1 MEISIVAGVISF
13 ILILVWLS
21 KKPNEHSMI
30 HYGYA
35 PIGLGTIVLGMIPFI
50 LIIAGFVLDNKDP
63 NNLFMALLFAGMSA
77 IGLFWWVAHR
87 SSWRVASGTVIILL
101 LVGLPALVLWFM
113 SRNDDY
119 YYYD

>member
-1 MEISIVAGVISF
+1 MEISIVAGVIAF

-21 KKPNEHSMI
+21 HKLNEHSMI
-30 HYGYA
+30 HYGYT

-50 LIIAGFVLDNKDP
+50 LIIAGFVLENKDP
-63 NNLFMALLFAGMSA
+63 NNLHLALLFAGVSV

-87 SSWRVASGTVIILL
+87 SSWRVALGTVIILL
-101 LVGLPALVLWFM
+101 LVGLPALALWFL
-113 SRNDDY
+113 SRDDGY